1 MLQNTDKIRV
11 ENRDNSLVGYI
22 IPETKTLRRFNAF
35 ETKEIPMGELRQ
47 MVNDI
52 GCRNV
57 IINHLI
63 IHSKEAVDE
72 LIPGVEPEYFY
83 TTKDVD
89 FLLEKGTVDQLL
101 DALDF
106 APEGVIN
113 LIKDQAVNIELN
125 DMRKREAILEKTHFD
140 VTNAINIKRLS
151 GVAEKAET
159 KTRRAA
165 PIGETVAEPVAQEPA
180 RRSTA
185 PTPKYKISVKDN

>member
-1 MLQNTDKIRV
+1 MLQNTDKVRV

-151 GVAEKAET
+151 GVAEKTET

-165 PIGETVAEPVAQEPA
+165 PLGETVAESVTQEPT
-180 RRSTA
+180 RRSA
-185 PTPKYKISVKDN
+185 APKYTVIK

>member
-1 MLQNTDKIRV
+1 MLQNTDLIRV
-11 ENRDNSLVGYI
+11 ENRDNSLVGYV

-47 MVNDI
+47 MVNDR
-52 GCRNV
+52 GCKNV
-57 IINHLI
+57 IVNHLI
-63 IHSKEAVDE
+63 IHSQEAVEE
-72 LIPGVEPEYFY
+72 LLPGVEPEYFY
-83 TTKDVD
+83 NAKDVD
-89 FLLEKGTVDQLL
+89 FLLERGSLDQLL

-151 GVAEKAET
+151 GVAEKNET
-159 KTRRAA
+159 RTRRAA
-165 PIGETVAEPVAQEPA
+165 PIGEVVEEAPVEAPV
-180 RRSTA
+180 RRSVA
-185 PTPKYKISVKDN
+185 PKYKVAAKED

>member
-1 MLQNTDKIRV
+1 MLQNIDMIRV
-11 ENRDNSLVGYI
+11 ENRDNSLVGYV
-22 IPETKTLRRFNAF
+22 IPESKTLRRFNAF

-47 MVNDI
+47 MINDK

-63 IHSKEAVDE
+63 IHSQEAVNE
-72 LIPGVEPEYFY
+72 LLPGVEPEYFY
-83 TTKDVD
+83 NVKDVD
-89 FLLEKGTVDQLL
+89 FLLERGTIDQLL

-140 VTNAINIKRLS
+140 VTNAIAIKRLS
-151 GVAEKAET
+151 GVVEKTET
-159 KTRRAA
+159 KTRRTA
-165 PIGETVAEPVAQEPA
+165 PIGDATVAMATEEEAPV
-180 RRSTA
+180 RRTSV
-185 PTPKYKISVKDN
+185 PKYTVITKEK

>member
-1 MLQNTDKIRV
+1 MLQNTDMIRV

-22 IPETKTLRRFNAF
+22 IPETKTLRRFNAL
-35 ETKEIPMGELRQ
+35 ETKEVSMGELRQ
-47 MVNDI
+47 MVNDR

-57 IINHLI
+57 IVNHLI

-72 LIPGVEPEYFY
+72 LLPEVEPEYFY

-89 FLLEKGTVDQLL
+89 FLLERGSLDQLL

-106 APEGVIN
+106 APDGVVN

-125 DMRKREAILEKTHFD
+125 DMRKREAILEKTSFD

-151 GVAEKAET
+151 GVADKAEV
-159 KTRRAA
+159 KSRRST
-165 PIGETVAEPVAQEPA
+165 PIGEAQVAEDVSDAPV
-180 RRSTA
+180 RRSA
-185 PTPKYKISVKDN
+185 APKYRVSVKSE